1 MIIIVDY
8 GMGNLGSI
16 HNMFRVL
23 NVDSKISSN
32 IDEITN
38 ASKLILPGVGS
49 FDNAMKSLVKMK
61 LIDVLNKKALIDKI
75 PILGI
80 CLGMQLM
87 LESSEEGLEKGLG
100 WIKGKVLNFKNQI
113 STEIKTPHMG
123 WNKIDIIN
131 DNLLSKD
138 MLLNS
143 KFYFV
148 HSYFVKCQFSENVIM
163 NTNYGLDFNSGI
175 RNNNIYGVQFHPEK
189 SHNFGKKLLEN
200 FSKIK

>member
-87 LESSEEGLEKGLG
+87 LESSEEGVEKGLG

-113 STEIKTPHMG
+113 S
-123 WNKIDIIN
+123 
-131 DNLLSKD
+131 
-138 MLLNS
+138 
-143 KFYFV
+143 
-148 HSYFVKCQFSENVIM
+148 SEK
-163 NTNYGLDFNSGI
+163 
-175 RNNNIYGVQFHPEK
+175 K
-189 SHNFGKKLLEN
+189 SHIWVG
-200 FSKIK
+200 IK

>member
-87 LESSEEGLEKGLG
+87 LESSEEGVEKGLG

>member
-32 IDEITN
+32 IDEIKN

-61 LIDVLNKKALIDKI
+61 LVDVLNKKALIDKI

-87 LESSEEGLEKGLG
+87 LESSEEGVEKGLG
-100 WIKGKVLNFKNQI
+100 WVKGKVLNFKNQI
-113 STEIKTPHMG
+113 STEKKIPHMG
-123 WNKIDIIN
+123 WNKIAISN
-131 DNLLSKD
+131 DNLLTKD
-138 MLLNS
+138 LLLNS

-148 HSYFVKCQFSENVIM
+148 HSFFVKCELSENVIL

-175 RNNNIYGVQFHPEK
+175 RNDNIYGVQFHPEK